1 MDLTFR
7 QSTRGNAGRNVK
19 SATLAAERDQF
30 IPVRKA
36 DLLDALVEHGPLGS
50 EAERAEFRQICRV
63 LAAIYHYEYF
73 ERLERLRHDYFYFD
87 PERDPHARFDGSALA
102 AAYADLVE
110 SFTAVLKGANFVEM
124 SHAEIEQAHRQR
136 KAMRIKVAVSLDDF
150 REVRFFHRGHHHETV
165 ETHGWFGR
173 RKDSHEVIVY
183 DDVILFAAT
192 KPAADIVSQR
202 ERKLL
207 ARRRIRPGSVL
218 IKYFRNV
225 ASTDLNALFPN
236 VRVVMS
242 MLDSLALGV
251 PALVGAIPIL
261 INLASTVT
269 VLFLVIGFYLGIVAA
284 VEHDELKRAF
294 AAMSGL
300 AALIGFVMRQWLRFQ
315 RQSLRYQKE
324 LTDNIYFRNVNN
336 NAGIFDYMI
345 GAAEEQECKEAFLA
359 YYFLRT
365 GATTPTEAELEGRI
379 ERWLHETFGVEIEF
393 EAADALAKLER
404 FGLLRRA
411 ADRLTVPSPDETIER
426 LDRIWGEFFKYE
438 ARSPAM
444 ADPQLAG
451 SPH

>member
-1 MDLTFR
+1 MTN
-7 QSTRGNAGRNVK
+7 TAVVGI
-19 SATLAAERDQF
+19 AAERDQF

-36 DLLDALVEHGPLGS
+36 DLLDALVEHGPLGT
-50 EAERAEFRQICRV
+50 EAERAKFRQVCRI
-63 LAAIYHYEYF
+63 LAAIYHYQYF
-73 ERLERLRHDYFYFD
+73 DQLERLRHDYFYFN
-87 PERDPHARFDGSALA
+87 PELDPHARFDSSALA
-102 AAYADLVE
+102 IAYADLVE
-110 SFTAVLKGANFVEM
+110 SFTTVLKGANFVEL
-124 SHAEIEQAHRQR
+124 SHAEVEQAHRER
-136 KAMRIKVAVSLDDF
+136 KAMRVKVAVSLDDF
-150 REVRFFHRGHHHETV
+150 RDVRFFRRGHHQETI
-165 ETHGWFGR
+165 ETREWFGL
-173 RKDSHEVIVY
+173 RKDRHEVTIY
-183 DDVILFAAT
+183 DDIVLFAAT
-192 KPAADIVSQR
+192 KPAAEIASQR

-251 PALVGAIPIL
+251 PALAGAIPL
-261 INLASTVT
+261 LLNLASTVT

-300 AALIGFVMRQWLRFQ
+300 TALIGFVMRQWLRYQ
-315 RQSLRYQKE
+315 RQSLKYQKE

-365 GATTPTEAELEGRI
+365 GATAPTQIELERRI
-379 ERWLHETFGVEIEF
+379 ESWLQETFAVDIDFEVE
-393 EAADALAKLER
+393 DALAKLDR
-404 FGLLRRA
+404 FGLLKR
-411 ADRLTVPSPDETIER
+411 DGERLAVPSPDETLAH
-426 LDRIWGEFFKYE
+426 LDRVWGDFFPYRPAE
-438 ARSPAM
+438 AKITIKA
-444 ADPQLAG
+444 
-451 SPH
+451 

>member
-1 MDLTFR
+1 MTACAP
-7 QSTRGNAGRNVK
+7 AG
-19 SATLAAERDQF
+19 LAANRDRF

-50 EAERAEFRQICRV
+50 ETERAQFRQICRV

-73 ERLERLRHDYFYFD
+73 GRLERLRHDYFYFD
-87 PERDPHARFDGSALA
+87 PELDPHARFDSAALA
-102 AAYADLVE
+102 AAYADLVK
-110 SFTAVLKGANFVEM
+110 SFTAVLGDANFAEM
-124 SHAEIEQAHRQR
+124 SHAEIEEAHRQR
-136 KAMRIKVAVSLDDF
+136 KAMRVKVAVSLDDF
-150 REVRFFHRGHHHETV
+150 REVRFFHRGHHHETI
-165 ETHGWFGR
+165 ETQAWFGL
-173 RKDSHEVIVY
+173 RKDRHEAIVH

-192 KPAADIVSQR
+192 KAEADIASQR

-207 ARRRIRPGSVL
+207 AQRRIRPGSVL

-242 MLDSLALGV
+242 VLDSLTLGL
-251 PALVGAIPIL
+251 PALAGAIPIL

-300 AALIGFVMRQWLRFQ
+300 AALIGFVMRQWLRYQ
-315 RQSLRYQKE
+315 RQSLKYQRE

-359 YYFLRT
+359 YYFLRI
-365 GATTPTEAELEGRI
+365 GAAAPTQRKLEARI
-379 ERWLHETFGVEIEF
+379 EGWLKETFAVDIEF
-393 EAADALAKLER
+393 DVADALAKLDR
-404 FGLLRRA
+404 FGLLRR
-411 ADRLTVPSPDETIER
+411 DGERLAVAPPEETIAR
-426 LDRIWGEFFKYE
+426 LDRIWGDFFKYE
-438 ARSPAM
+438 AKSPAT
-444 ADPQLAG
+444 AQA
-451 SPH
+451 